1 MILKRDIKTLLR
13 ELDSYYNAEPHP
25 RSTHYSKLA
34 LMELCGWIE
43 ESLDKIARRCVKNK
57 ILTTQYEDIMDSI
70 VKNNY
75 GFNYKRNFR
84 KMMLQ
89 TIGVVKMEKLETQ
102 LNNTGKI
109 GLLNATL
116 DNLTI
121 ERNKAAH
128 STNAGVML
136 TFQAPSITLNQLEQI
151 YPILRLMYSYA
162 IKS

>member
-1 MILKRDIKTLLR
+1 MILKRDIKNLLL
-13 ELDSYYNAEPHP
+13 ELDSYYNDEPHP

-57 ILTTQYEDIMDSI
+57 ILTAQYEDIMNSI

-89 TIGVVKMEKLETQ
+89 TIGVVKMEELEIQ

-128 STNAGVML
+128 STNAAVML

-151 YPILRLMYSYA
+151 YPILRQMYSYA
-162 IKS
+162 IRS